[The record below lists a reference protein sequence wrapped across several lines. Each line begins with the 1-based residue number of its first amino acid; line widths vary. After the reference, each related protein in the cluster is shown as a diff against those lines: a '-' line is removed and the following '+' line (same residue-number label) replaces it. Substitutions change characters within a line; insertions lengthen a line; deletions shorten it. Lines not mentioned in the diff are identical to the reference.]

1 MQTTQQSLFAD
12 PKWVELREMLERNS
26 QEWERHRKE
35 MEELN
40 KEWDRRFKETERIV
54 QETTKR
60 VSETTAV
67 VQETSRKVSET
78 TASVEKTEK
87 MVNRVCG
94 DYDNKWGKLVE
105 AITRPAVL
113 TLFKDAGIKISQ
125 IYEGPRTGRW
135 EEHDLEVDV
144 ILCDGEEVVAVEV
157 KSTCTVEDVN
167 HFKEQMQY
175 FKNIFKLFAPLKVYP
190 AIAALEFK
198 GHSDKHA
205 EKSGMFV
212 ISPSGEGMYALR
224 KPQTLLEF

>member
-12 PKWVELREMLERNS
+12 PKWVELRERMEQYSLQLEKSS
-26 QEWERHRKE
+26 Q
-35 MEELN
+35 
-40 KEWDRRFKETERIV
+40 EWDRRFKETERI
-54 QETTKR
+54 
-60 VSETTAV
+60 

>member
-12 PKWVELREMLERNS
+12 PKWVELRERMEQYSLQLEKSS
-26 QEWERHRKE
+26 Q
-35 MEELN
+35 
-40 KEWDRRFKETERIV
+40 EWDRRFKETERIV
-54 QETTKR
+54 QETSK
-60 VSETTAV
+60 
-67 VQETSRKVSET
+67 KVSET